1 MSLINRPRVRVNGVQ
16 RMRTHHYYW
25 CRQCQ
30 RTVRIAST
38 NPSQTLCPHCL
49 GLLGSELDMSR
60 PMLLSGLELSPA
72 SRLLD
77 AMAAMFDPP
86 SATSQTSDEN
96 WRAREAWIVLHLA
109 RPIRPPGALSPPESA
124 VPEAMDSME
133 VSPGNGIEEVIQEL
147 TQNDRPRPPPALVSA
162 IEALPTVILTSG
174 HLSTDSYCPVC
185 KDEFEVGVEVRELPC
200 KHFYHPDCII
210 PWLSIHNTCPV
221 CRYQLKVDDDS
232 DQIDNIAE
240 NFGVE
245 EVADQL
251 NRWWTQLHSLWPI
264 SLLSN
269 WRSWYLN
276 VRGNRINS
284 SSEDGPWWRSWLIF

>member
-38 NPSQTLCPHCL
+38 NPSQTLCPYCL

-60 PMLLSGLELSPA
+60 PMLFLEPSPA

-77 AMAAMFDPP
+77 AMVAMFDPP
-86 SATSQTSDEN
+86 STTSQTSDEN
-96 WRAREAWIVLHLA
+96 CRACEAWIILHLA

-133 VSPGNGIEEVIQEL
+133 VSPGNGIEE
-147 TQNDRPRPPPALVSA
+147 
-162 IEALPTVILTSG
+162 
-174 HLSTDSYCPVC
+174 
-185 KDEFEVGVEVRELPC
+185 DEFEVGVEVRELPY

-245 EVADQL
+245 ETDM
-251 NRWWTQLHSLWPI
+251 
-264 SLLSN
+264 
-269 WRSWYLN
+269 
-276 VRGNRINS
+276 
-284 SSEDGPWWRSWLIF
+284 D